1 MTVPAQRRIAFT
13 MIELLVVI
21 AIFAVLIAMLIPAV
35 QKVREMANR
44 TICLN
49 NLRQIG
55 IALTGHHDVA
65 STLPPGY
72 YDDANEGQPDQGPG
86 WGWAS
91 FILYG
96 LDQVPLKKKVNVNI
110 PVGSSDAVITQVRGT
125 FLEIFSCP
133 SDPTFIST
141 FSVSDGG
148 GQNWT
153 MAHSSYVACNGN
165 ERVDDFTIA
174 EHSGAFVRNRQGFRL
189 TEIKDG
195 LSTTLFV
202 GERSV
207 TTSVAAWTGV
217 IPGARVPSVKSPGT
231 FSGGAALVLGQ
242 CAPYLPNAAGV
253 TDASAMSSGHSQSV
267 NFLFGDNSVRT
278 LRSSISVQVYSA
290 LATRAGRDPV
300 DTSEF

>member
-1 MTVPAQRRIAFT
+1 MMVSSRRRVAFT

-21 AIFAVLIAMLIPAV
+21 AIIAVLIAMLIPAV
-35 QKVREMANR
+35 QKVREVANR

-55 IALTGHHDVA
+55 IALTSYHDI
-65 STLPPGY
+65 SGNLPPGY
-72 YDDANEGQPDQGPG
+72 YDEAVGENPDQGPG

-96 LDQVPLKKKVNVNI
+96 LDQVPLKKKIDVNTA
-110 PVGSSDAVITQVRGT
+110 VGSNDAATTQVRT
-125 FLEIFSCP
+125 AFLEIFSCP

-148 GQNWT
+148 GQTWN

-165 ERVDDFTIA
+165 ERVDDFTIP
-174 EHSGAFVRNRQGFRL
+174 EHSGAFLRNRFGFRL

-217 IPGARVPSVKSPGT
+217 IPGAKVPSVKAPGT

-242 CAPYLPNAAGV
+242 CGPYVPNAAGV

-267 NFLFGDNSVRT
+267 NFLFGDNSVRP
-278 LRSSISVQVYSA
+278 LQSSINVQVYSA
-290 LATRAGRDPV
+290 LATRAGREPIDGA
-300 DTSEF
+300 DY